1 MTALYVTSTSEN
13 AGRTMLCAGLAKF
26 WLNSGKVVGYL
37 KLEVP
42 AAKAAGAVGDASFMA
57 KLLASED
64 AVTSLAGSSQTLKAD
79 YARLSPGKNVVI
91 VEGLT
96 LDLSKGLP
104 EAIDARVL
112 VVHDYAL
119 PLSTALPE
127 YKKLGKRLL
136 GIVLNKVPQNKLE
149 AARSQAA
156 KDLGPAGIKLLGTIA
171 EDRLL
176 AALSVAE
183 LAEVVQGK
191 ILNNPENSGE
201 LVENFMLGALA
212 YDSGIDYFNR
222 KNNKAVVL
230 KGDRPDM
237 QLAAL
242 QTSVKCLIISGG
254 VAPIPMVAIQAR
266 DKKVPLILA
275 AGDNLS
281 LVAGIEN
288 AVSRAK
294 FAEPQKLPRLLEI
307 MNGSLDMK
315 ALSAL

>member
-1 MTALYVTSTSEN
+1 
-13 AGRTMLCAGLAKF
+13 
-26 WLNSGKVVGYL
+26 
-37 KLEVP
+37 
-42 AAKAAGAVGDASFMA
+42 MA

-156 KDLGPAGIKLLGTIA
+156 KDLGPAGIKLLGAIA